1 MFSIYYGSNIVSW
14 CNGNTTEFGSVI
26 WGSSPY
32 GTTFTCDSTF
42 PTGQYKREGISRLGR
57 NRRGYVPDPTGG
69 NRVIGSRRNHVPCDS
84 EVLL

>member
-1 MFSIYYGSNIVSW
+1 MFSPYYGSNIVSW

-26 WGSSPY
+26 WGSNPY
-32 GTTFTCDSTF
+32 GTTFACDSTF

-69 NRVIGSRRNHVPCDS
+69 NRVIGSRRNHIPYDS